1 MIQSFCEHFPMNL
14 SVNVKMWGDDG
25 TEFEKEISAQQMR
38 DSNYQ
43 QEQLHTDI
51 EPLPKL
57 KEGELFY
64 LAAAVNVEL
73 QKRGVIA

>member
-1 MIQSFCEHFPMNL
+1 M
-14 SVNVKMWGDDG
+14 SVTIRDDDK
-25 TEFEKEISAQQMR
+25 TVFERVISAQQMR

-43 QEQLHTDI
+43 QEQLNTDN

-64 LAAAVNVEL
+64 LAAAINVEMGMCEL
-73 QKRGVIA
+73 LRRK

>member
-1 MIQSFCEHFPMNL
+1 MDL
-14 SVNVKMWGDDG
+14 SVCVTIRDDDE
-25 TEFEKEISAQQMR
+25 TVFEKEISAQQMR

-43 QEQLHTDI
+43 QEQLNTDN

-64 LAAAVNVEL
+64 LAAAVNVETEMCEL
-73 QKRGVIA
+73 LCRK

>member
-1 MIQSFCEHFPMNL
+1 MNL
-14 SVNVKMWGDDG
+14 SVSVTIRDDDG
-25 TEFEKEISAQQMR
+25 SLFEKEISAQQMR

-43 QEQLHTDI
+43 QEQLNTDT

-64 LAAAVNVEL
+64 LAAAVSV
-73 QKRGVIA
+73 